1 MAELEERNFVEE
13 SNKAEIPTKSDQVD
27 PTEEKMELEVAEN
40 INDRLNSQDNELHNI
55 PLSFESATNYIEE
68 WEKLFYLEI
77 KAQIIRSAISES
89 EPTETYFLKEG
100 E

>member
-1 MAELEERNFVEE
+1 
-13 SNKAEIPTKSDQVD
+13 
-27 PTEEKMELEVAEN
+27 MELEVAEN

-77 KAQIIRSAISES
+77 KA
-89 EPTETYFLKEG
+89 
-100 E
+100 

>member
-13 SNKAEIPTKSDQVD
+13 APKQDKDMALEENKEDR
-27 PTEEKMELEVAEN
+27 EKMDVETVQNMDE
-40 INDRLNSQDNELHNI
+40 RLNAKESELHNI
-55 PLSFESATNYIEE
+55 PLSFESSTNYIEE
-68 WEKLFYLEI
+68 WERLFYLEI

-89 EPTETYFLKEG
+89 ESSETYFLKEG